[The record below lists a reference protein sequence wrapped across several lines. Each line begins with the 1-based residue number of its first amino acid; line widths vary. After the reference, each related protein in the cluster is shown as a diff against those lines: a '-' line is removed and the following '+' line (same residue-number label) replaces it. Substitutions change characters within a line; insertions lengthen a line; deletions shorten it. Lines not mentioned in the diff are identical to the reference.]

1 MRGRVTTCAA
11 HSVTVHFFSVGEED
25 EISIKDAVEMIA
37 EALDFKGEIKVS
49 FQYSQVIL
57 HPVLDSN

>member
-1 MRGRVTTCAA
+1 MQGRVTTCAA
-11 HSVTVHFFSVGEED
+11 HSVTVWFFSVGEED

-49 FQYSQVIL
+49 FQYSSVIL
-57 HPVLDSN
+57 HPVIDCN